1 MATRTILQCALTW
14 GAAMFIGTSAW
25 AQAVPQPQPQTQA
38 NDPAR
43 PQVQTFEMVLGRAV
57 ENAGRN
63 VATRAMEFAP
73 DVMAVAY
80 PTGDLP
86 HVTGVAVRDMGLYVF
101 HVQVPQVGLSLQVM
115 NLMVNRPQFA
125 SRSVGA
131 QQPVGERVTAAGVV
145 QADPMD
151 QLTTRAPRFDVN
163 AEYRN
168 QVRAVLVEAIID
180 NSGALP
186 LGPNETLLVI
196 AGGSDSTAPNPFDRR
211 TTQRLVLRVKA
222 SDLSAFREGRITR
235 DEVKRRVLASD
246 F

>member
-1 MATRTILQCALTW
+1 MSQCALVW
-14 GAAMFIGTSAW
+14 GAAMLVGASAW
-25 AQAVPQPQPQTQA
+25 AQAAPQSSQA

-63 VATRAMEFAP
+63 VARRVMEFAP

-80 PTGDLP
+80 QTGDIP

-115 NLMVNRPQFA
+115 NLMVNRPQYA
-125 SRSVGA
+125 SRSVGP
-131 QQPVGERVTAAGVV
+131 QQPVRDRVEAAGVV
-145 QADPMD
+145 QADPMA
-151 QLTTRAPRFDVN
+151 QPGERTGRFDVN
-163 AEYRN
+163 AEYRT
-168 QVRAVLVEAIID
+168 QVQEVLVEAIID

-196 AGGSDSTAPNPFDRR
+196 TGGSDPAAPNPFDRR
-211 TTQRLVLRVKA
+211 TSPRLVLRAKA

>member
-1 MATRTILQCALTW
+1 MAFSSALSLS
-14 GAAMFIGTSAW
+14 AVLVIGSPVW
-25 AQAVPQPQPQTQA
+25 AQPAAPASPS
-38 NDPAR
+38 DPAR

-73 DVMAVAY
+73 DVMAVAF
-80 PTGDLP
+80 PTGEMP
-86 HVTGVAVRDMGLYVF
+86 HVTGVVVRDMGLYIF

-125 SRSVGA
+125 VRSSPP
-131 QQPVGERVTAAGVV
+131 QPVSGRVQSTGVV
-145 QADPMD
+145 EPDPMA
-151 QLTTRAPRFDVN
+151 APDPREKFDVN

-168 QVRAVLVEAIID
+168 QVRDVLIDAIVD

-186 LGPNETLLVI
+186 LGSNETLLVF
-196 AGGSDSTAPNPFDRR
+196 AGGSETAPPNPFNRR
-211 TTQRLVLRVKA
+211 ASQRLVLRAKA
-222 SDLSAFREGRITR
+222 SDLTSFREGRISR
-235 DEVKRRVLASD
+235 DEVKQRILASD

>member
-1 MATRTILQCALTW
+1 MTMRTMLQCALAW
-14 GAAMFIGTSAW
+14 SAAMCVGSSAW
-25 AQAVPQPQPQTQA
+25 AQAAPAPQV

-80 PTGDLP
+80 PTGDVP
-86 HVTGVAVRDMGLYVF
+86 HVTGVAVRDLGLFVF

-115 NLMVNRPQFA
+115 NLMVNRPQYT
-125 SRSVGA
+125 SRPVSP
-131 QQPVGERVTAAGVV
+131 QQPVSGRVEAAGVV
-145 QADPMD
+145 APDPMVR
-151 QLTTRAPRFDVN
+151 TAAPSGGFDVN

-168 QVRAVLVEAIID
+168 QIRVVIVDAIID

-186 LGPNETLLVI
+186 LGANETLLVI
-196 AGGSDSTAPNPFDRR
+196 AGGSDSTAANPFDRR
-211 TTQRLVLRVKA
+211 TSQRLVVRAKA
-222 SDLSAFREGRITR
+222 SDLTAFREGRITR
-235 DEVKRRVLASD
+235 DEVKRRVFASD

>member
-1 MATRTILQCALTW
+1 MLQCALAW
-14 GAAMFIGTSAW
+14 SAAMFVGSPVW
-25 AQAVPQPQPQTQA
+25 AQAAPPPQV

-80 PTGDLP
+80 PTGDVP
-86 HVTGVAVRDMGLYVF
+86 HVTGVAVRDLGLFVF

-115 NLMVNRPQFA
+115 NLMVNRPQYT
-125 SRSVGA
+125 SRPVSP
-131 QQPVGERVTAAGVV
+131 QPVSGRVEAAGVV
-145 QADPMD
+145 APDPMV
-151 QLTTRAPRFDVN
+151 RPAAPSGGFDVN

-168 QVRAVLVEAIID
+168 QIRAVIVDAIID

-186 LGPNETLLVI
+186 LGANETLLVI
-196 AGGSDSTAPNPFDRR
+196 AGGSDSTAANPFDRR
-211 TTQRLVLRVKA
+211 TSQRLVVRAKA
-222 SDLSAFREGRITR
+222 SDLTAFREGRITR
-235 DEVKRRVLASD
+235 DEVKRRVFASD

>member
-1 MATRTILQCALTW
+1 ML
-14 GAAMFIGTSAW
+14 IGTSAW
-25 AQAVPQPQPQTQA
+25 GQAAPTPQTTQP

-43 PQVQTFEMVLGRAV
+43 PQVHTFEMVLGRAV

-63 VATRAMEFAP
+63 VARRVMEFAP

-86 HVTGVAVRDMGLYVF
+86 HVNGVAVREMGLYIF

-115 NLMVNRPQFA
+115 NLMVNHPQYA
-125 SRSVGA
+125 SRQVGP
-131 QQPVGERVTAAGVV
+131 QQPVRERVEAAGVV
-145 QADPMD
+145 PADPMS
-151 QLTTRAPRFDVN
+151 QPSARSARFDVN

-168 QVRAVLVEAIID
+168 QVQEVLVDAIVD

-196 AGGSDSTAPNPFDRR
+196 TGGSDPSAPNPFDRR
-211 TTQRLVLRVKA
+211 TSPRLVLRAKA
-222 SDLSAFREGRITR
+222 SDLVAFRDGRITR

>member
-1 MATRTILQCALTW
+1 MLSQCALVW
-14 GAAMFIGTSAW
+14 SAAMLIGASAW
-25 AQAVPQPQPQTQA
+25 GQAAPTLP

-63 VATRAMEFAP
+63 VAKRVMEFAP

-80 PTGDLP
+80 PTGDTP

-125 SRSVGA
+125 SRQVGPA
-131 QQPVGERVTAAGVV
+131 QPVGGRVEAAGVV
-145 QADPMD
+145 SADPMA
-151 QLTTRAPRFDVN
+151 QPPSARSARFDVN
-163 AEYRN
+163 AEYRT
-168 QVRAVLVEAIID
+168 QVQDVLVEAIID

-196 AGGSDSTAPNPFDRR
+196 TGGTDPAAPNPFDRR
-211 TTQRLVLRVKA
+211 TSPRLVLRAKA
-222 SDLSAFREGRITR
+222 SDLAAFRDGRLTR
-235 DEVKRRVLASD
+235 EEVKRRVLASD

>member
-1 MATRTILQCALTW
+1 MIFRCAIAW
-14 GAAMFIGTSAW
+14 SAAMVVGSSAW
-25 AQAVPQPQPQTQA
+25 AQAGPQPQV

-80 PTGDLP
+80 PTGDVP
-86 HVTGVAVRDMGLYVF
+86 HVTGVAVRDMGLFVF

-115 NLMVNRPQFA
+115 NLMVNRPQYT
-125 SRSVGA
+125 SRPVGP
-131 QQPVGERVTAAGVV
+131 QQPVSERVEAAGVV
-145 QADPMD
+145 AADPMGPPAA
-151 QLTTRAPRFDVN
+151 RPGRFDVN

-168 QVRAVLVEAIID
+168 QVREVLVDAIID

-186 LGPNETLLVI
+186 LAANETLLVI
-196 AGGSDSTAPNPFDRR
+196 AGRSDPTATNPFDRR
-211 TTQRLVLRVKA
+211 TSQRLVLRAKG
-222 SDLSAFREGRITR
+222 SDLAAFRDGRITR